1 MQLTTCGL
9 HLLHSLRRWQA
20 ITIPTISLDTLMS
33 FILDR
38 LLDDLWLPICARE
51 FVRPAAN
58 VAFVLAFVTVL
69 SSDDAA
75 TVASGKRKR

>member
-1 MQLTTCGL
+1 MQL
-9 HLLHSLRRWQA
+9 A
-20 ITIPTISLDTLMS
+20 ITIPIDTLMS

-51 FVRPAAN
+51 FVRPAAHT
-58 VAFVLAFVTVL
+58 AFNLAFVVTV
-69 SSDDAA
+69 SSDDQA

>member
-1 MQLTTCGL
+1 MQLTI
-9 HLLHSLRRWQA
+9 SLR
-20 ITIPTISLDTLMS
+20 ITNPMNSIYSIYDTIMAPISDH
-33 FILDR
+33 ILDGIWAG
-38 LLDDLWLPICARE
+38 LLAQQIERQYISA
-51 FVRPAAN
+51 AAN

>member
-1 MQLTTCGL
+1 MQLT
-9 HLLHSLRRWQA
+9 
-20 ITIPTISLDTLMS
+20 ITIPAINLDAIMS

-38 LLDDLWLPICARE
+38 LLDDLWLPI
-51 FVRPAAN
+51 VPTQYITQAAN